1 MPQRACDHC
10 GVAYEAKRKTSRFCG
25 VNCRNRHARHPELA
39 VLDGGSGSPTPGG
52 GSPASTSPTV
62 DAVRRELAAVDRLDS
77 IAGSAALQL
86 AAALDSPTET
96 GSAKASLARQLV
108 ATLEVA
114 MKGVKV
120 ADDPLDELK
129 RRRDQKQGL
138 A

>member
-1 MPQRACDHC
+1 MPQRPCDHC
-10 GVAYEAKRKTSRFCG
+10 GKAYEAKRKTSRFCG

-39 VLDGGSGSPTPGG
+39 VVDGGTSAP
-52 GSPASTSPTV
+52 PAGAPPSTSPTV

-129 RRRDQKQGL
+129 RRRDQKLGL